1 MRKARKL
8 DFRETS
14 GYRSEAIMNFR
25 SFLLIAFIAAA
36 SAGAFAQNKI
46 NQNQL
51 SLRTD
56 TGVASVPT
64 VRAAATALAGTE
76 TAKATELRA
85 IEQDAFQLI
94 NVERGLAG
102 LPALKW
108 NEKVAQLARLHSRN
122 MADFSFFS
130 HKGVDGLTVDGRAE
144 QLKVGEWQAIGEN
157 IAFMQNYP
165 NPAAVAVEKWL
176 QSASHRSN
184 LMGTQWSDSAV
195 GVAMTEDGKCYFTQV
210 FLLRK

>member
-1 MRKARKL
+1 
-8 DFRETS
+8 
-14 GYRSEAIMNFR
+14 MNFR
-25 SFLLIAFIAAA
+25 PFLLIAIVAAVSVSVLA
-36 SAGAFAQNKI
+36 QNNINPNHLSFRTAADVSGIPSAGA
-46 NQNQL
+46 
-51 SLRTD
+51 S
-56 TGVASVPT
+56 
-64 VRAAATALAGTE
+64 ATALVETE
-76 TAKATELRA
+76 ASAKAAAAMLA

-94 NVERGLAG
+94 NVERSLAG

-122 MADFSFFS
+122 MADYRFFS

-144 QLKVGEWQAIGEN
+144 QLKVGEWRAIGEN

-195 GVAMTEDGKCYFTQV
+195 GVAMTEDGKVYFTEV